1 MNLEQLNF
9 HHLFYFWRVAKM
21 GHLTRAAQTLHV
33 SQSALSAQI
42 KQLEDR
48 LGETCSSAKKRRLP
62 LTETGQLVL
71 SYAENI
77 FGLGQEMLGRLQGSS
92 EGMTRLRV
100 GSVATL
106 SRNYQENW
114 IRPLLSD
121 PAVTL
126 TLESGLLHDLLDG
139 LLQHQLDVVLANEP
153 VPSDPSSHC
162 TAAFW
167 AVRPFPGGTGVV
179 VVQTDLGHS
188 ARARRARP
196 GSTGPPSRPACAV
209 RRVVPFS
216 RVKPRI
222 RAEVDDMAMLRL
234 IARDSGW
241 LTVVPEVV
249 VQDELKSK
257 LLVKVGE
264 SADLKENF
272 YAITTPHRYRIERL
286 ERLLKGACLAL
297 RLKRR
302 RPERLGTALKST
314 RALGPPPHGSRHHG
328 CDRRA

>member
-9 HHLFYFWRVAKM
+9 HHLFYFWRVAQT
-21 GHLTRAAQTLHV
+21 GHLTRAAQALHV

-48 LGETCSSAKKRRLP
+48 LGEPLFDREKRRLQ

-126 TLESGLLHDLLDG
+126 TLESGLLHDLLER

-153 VPSDPSSHC
+153 VPSDPQQPLHC
-162 TAAFW
+162 RFLGSQTISLVGPSPQWRGQQLAIPQGLDGLDLAL
-167 AVRPFPGGTGVV
+167 PGPRHALRA
-179 VVQTDLGHS
+179 QFDALCQS
-188 ARARRARP
+188 A
-196 GSTGPPSRPACAV
+196 G
-209 RRVVPFS
+209 
-216 RVKPRI
+216 VKPRI

-249 VQDELKSK
+249 VQDELRSE
-257 LLVKVGE
+257 LLVKVGQSTE
-264 SADLKENF
+264 LKENF

-286 ERLLKGACLAL
+286 ERLLG
-297 RLKRR
+297 
-302 RPERLGTALKST
+302 GVS
-314 RALGPPPHGSRHHG
+314 
-328 CDRRA
+328 